1 MKHRN
6 NINETSKRGSCILIK
21 EVKYDTLPIILA
33 MKTIKFIAIKL
44 IIAGIYK
51 TKIFLEI
58 SCNNPILTIKEKDNK
73 G

>member
-1 MKHRN
+1 
-6 NINETSKRGSCILIK
+6 
-21 EVKYDTLPIILA
+21 